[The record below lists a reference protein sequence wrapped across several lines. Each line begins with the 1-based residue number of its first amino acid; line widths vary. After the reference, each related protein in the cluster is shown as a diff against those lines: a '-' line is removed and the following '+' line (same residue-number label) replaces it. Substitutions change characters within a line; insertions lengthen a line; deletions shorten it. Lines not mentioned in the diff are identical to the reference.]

1 MAKSRSRSKK
11 SSSKK
16 ATRRARPAKRAA
28 ARPPKKPAQIE
39 LRPIRTKLRAHV
51 GALGAAIEKSSTP
64 KPELEEALKRMSRWL
79 DDIQAICGPDMMIP
93 VS

>member
-1 MAKSRSRSKK
+1 MAKSRSRPKK